1 MNPSQCY
8 CMRCNEYYVFSWQLC
23 NAEAVKYVLK
33 TKTSIPQKIKLA
45 KNHQN
50 VATISP
56 AFQSIVVSIMPH
68 YAVADGTDGTK
79 EQSKTQ
85 NTGHHHDSNYH
96 R

>member
-1 MNPSQCY
+1 MC
-8 CMRCNEYYVFSWQLC
+8 CNEYDVFPWQLY
-23 NAEAVKYVLK
+23 NAEAMKNML
-33 TKTSIPQKIKLA
+33 TTSIPKTKQ

-68 YAVADGTDGTK
+68 YAVADGTDDTK
-79 EQSKTQ
+79 EQSKKQ

>member
-1 MNPSQCY
+1 MC
-8 CMRCNEYYVFSWQLC
+8 CNEYYVFSWQLC

-33 TKTSIPQKIKLA
+33 TKTSIPKIYIL

-68 YAVADGTDGTK
+68 YAVADGTDDTK
-79 EQSKTQ
+79 EQSKKQ
-85 NTGHHHDSNYH
+85 NTGHHHDRNYH
-96 R
+96 C